1 MDGPP
6 DERGLWQSQVSRLS
20 GAIDERVNALVS
32 RPPEGARPCLR
43 LDATCVKLCESG
55 RIITRAAIRAVAV
68 NGDGKRD
75 GLGIATGPSSRRC
88 CRTLSVKDSHRESMR
103 LDGEHEQACSR
114 PLAHDELVELHGFA
128 SQSRVATDLAGQG
141 VDLARGA

>member
-20 GAIDERVNALVS
+20 GAERVNALVS

-43 LDATCVKLCESG
+43 LDATCVKLRESG

-68 NGDGKRD
+68 NGDGKRE
-75 GLGIATGPSSRRC
+75 GLGIATGPSEAC
-88 CRTLSVKDSHRESMR
+88 AGKTAPRTVVLAALLQDSVCEGLTS
-103 LDGEHEQACSR
+103 
-114 PLAHDELVELHGFA
+114 
-128 SQSRVATDLAGQG
+128 
-141 VDLARGA
+141 